1 MDHPIN
7 FVMNENPSLTIGCIG
22 QGWIG
27 RNYADAFEERGFPVV
42 RYALEPEYENN
53 KERIAECDIVVIAVP
68 TPTTPEG
75 FDDSIV
81 QAVLPLVGAG
91 KVAVIKST
99 ITPGSTKRLQEMYP
113 DIMVMFSPEFLSEA
127 TAAHDVRNPFIS
139 LVGVPV
145 ETVEY
150 KEAAQKVLDVLP
162 PSPVK
167 RICGSTEAEIFKYA
181 HNVSGFVQIVFF
193 NALYDLSQKLGA
205 DWQVIQE
212 AAEADPF
219 ISNRYAKPL
228 HKSGRGAGGHCFI
241 KDFAALRALYQEVL
255 PEDRK
260 TIAVLNALEEK
271 NIELLMTSRKD
282 LDLLEGVYGKDRIA

>member
-1 MDHPIN
+1 MSKDS
-7 FVMNENPSLTIGCIG
+7 SLTIGCIG

-27 RNYADAFEERGFPVV
+27 RNYADAFEEREYSVV

-53 KERIAECDIVVIAVP
+53 KDRIAECDIVVIAVP

-81 QAVLPLVGAG
+81 RAVLPLVGVG

-99 ITPGSTKRLQEMYP
+99 ITPGSTKRLQEMFP
-113 DIMVMFSPEFLSEA
+113 DILVLFSPEFLSEA

-139 LVGVPV
+139 LVGVPA
-145 ETVEY
+145 ESVEY
-150 KEAAQKVLDVLP
+150 TEAAQKVLEVLP
-162 PSPVK
+162 PAPVM
-167 RICGSTEAEIFKYA
+167 RICGSTEAELFKYA
-181 HNVSGFVQIVFF
+181 HNVSGYVQIVFF

-205 DWQVIQE
+205 DWQVVQE

-241 KDFAALRALYQEVL
+241 KDFAALRMLYQQIL
-255 PEDRK
+255 PEDHK
-260 TIAVLNALEEK
+260 AIAVLNALEEK
-271 NIELLMTSRKD
+271 NIELLVASKKD
-282 LDLLEGVYGKDRIA
+282 LDLLDGVYGSDRIA